1 MAATK
6 RHADPIHQ
14 AVYTASMIR
23 FFRFIGLIEGITT
36 LVLFLVAMPLKY
48 LAGDASWVPHAGA
61 IHGLAFLAYLAALLF
76 CLRGYGLTAWEWT
89 RTTLAA
95 FIPFGTFLN
104 DPMLK
109 RKQLAAQAR

>member
-1 MAATK
+1 
-6 RHADPIHQ
+6 
-14 AVYTASMIR
+14 MIR
-23 FFRFIGLIEGITT
+23 FFRFIGLVEGITT

-48 LAGDASWVPHAGA
+48 LAGDANWVPHAGA

-76 CLRGYGLTAWEWT
+76 CLRGYRLTAWEWT